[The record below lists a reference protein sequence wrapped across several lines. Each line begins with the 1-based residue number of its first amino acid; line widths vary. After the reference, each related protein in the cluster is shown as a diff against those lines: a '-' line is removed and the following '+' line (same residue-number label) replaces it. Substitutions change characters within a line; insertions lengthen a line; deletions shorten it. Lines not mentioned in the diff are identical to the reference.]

1 MYLTLDILSD
11 KDPSITED
19 RTNEWESRL
28 EEDSAPKLKFP
39 LKMKDDIIEGE
50 IEFKDPV
57 IKSPPKENK
66 KPNNSSVVIDMRNKN
81 KNKNKNNIF

>member
-1 MYLTLDILSD
+1 
-11 KDPSITED
+11 
-19 RTNEWESRL
+19 
-28 EEDSAPKLKFP
+28 
-39 LKMKDDIIEGE
+39 MKDDIIEGE
-50 IEFKDPV
+50 IDFNDPV